1 MQILT
6 TRETSAKNLFL
17 KQVAL
22 IFGILTQLTRWKAVE
37 VQMFNQ
43 LQQGEV
49 SFLSAEDGWG

>member
-37 VQMFNQ
+37 VQMFSQ